1 MTIRRGNSAF
11 ERNPA
16 DAQTRL
22 RVVLLRS
29 DDPHQR
35 WLERELDRT
44 LELVGVVVEPGAAQQ
59 ARLPRRRGVW
69 WARRYQVLRQRA
81 CGRAAYRA
89 SYFDALAANQELST
103 PTVIVEWINDARS
116 NAAVTGW
123 APDVIVVC
131 GTTIVADAIIASAP
145 LAINVHAGWLP
156 GYRGNHAIYF
166 AYERGDFA
174 HIGAS
179 LHIVSS
185 ELDGGD
191 LFAVHR
197 PTIYPHDH
205 DEHLYCRSVHGAGLL
220 LCELL
225 CALERGTP
233 LRCTPQAHRGETFRH
248 RDRTP
253 ASELRLWL
261 RRRLGAHRVPHL
273 DKTNAR
279 AQFRDGNEPP
289 AGGAADA

>member
-1 MTIRRGNSAF
+1 VTIRRTNGAF
-11 ERNPA
+11 ERAPE
-16 DAQTRL
+16 DPGTRL
-22 RVVLLRS
+22 RIVLLRS

-35 WLERELDRT
+35 WLERELARG

-59 ARLPRRRGVW
+59 ARLARHRIAW

-89 SYFDALAANQELST
+89 SYFDALAGERE
-103 PTVIVEWINDARS
+103 PRMRTVVVDWINAARAREAV
-116 NAAVTGW
+116 AAF
-123 APDVIVVC
+123 APDVVVVC
-131 GTTIVADAIIASAP
+131 GTMIVADAVIAPAP

-166 AYERGDFA
+166 AYQRGDFE

-179 LHIVSS
+179 LHLVSS

-191 LFAVHR
+191 LIAAHR
-197 PTIYPHDH
+197 PVIYPHDN

-225 CALERGTP
+225 LALERGSP
-233 LRCTPQAHRGETFRH
+233 LRCAPQASRGDTFRH

-253 ASELRLWL
+253 RDELRLWL
-261 RRRLGAHRVPHL
+261 RRRLGSHRVPHL
-273 DKTNAR
+273 S
-279 AQFRDGNEPP
+279 
-289 AGGAADA
+289 GGHRPDPDSNYQHAA